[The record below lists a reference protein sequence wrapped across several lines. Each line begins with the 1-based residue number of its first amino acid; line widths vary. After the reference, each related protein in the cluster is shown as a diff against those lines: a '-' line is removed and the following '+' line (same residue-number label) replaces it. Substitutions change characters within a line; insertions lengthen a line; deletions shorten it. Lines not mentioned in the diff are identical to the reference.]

1 MQMCLFMDI
10 FGIKMFHLISLTKF
24 NARVFLI
31 TLYTSGILPVL
42 KYVGVLHSAI
52 LVAPPCGHLV
62 FQKLLDKV
70 FPAQIN
76 ILTIST

>member
-10 FGIKMFHLISLTKF
+10 FGIKMFHLNFLTKF
-24 NARVFLI
+24 NDRVFLI

-42 KYVGVLHSAI
+42 KFVGVLHSAI
-52 LVAPPCGHLV
+52 LVASPCGHLV